1 MRYLFAFYFFVFFIA
16 CHQKNMIG
24 RTSFFPKRVE
34 MPGATL
40 NAQKTW
46 VFIMAGQSN
55 MAGRGLVEPQDTIG
69 NKRIL
74 TIDSDGHLI
83 VAKEP
88 LHWYEPSRMGL
99 DCGYSFG
106 KTMIRRLPADVS
118 VLIIPTAIGGSS
130 ISQWIGDSLYRE
142 VKLLSNFIG
151 KVQIAKQY
159 GTVKAILWHQGESDA
174 NETGIRNYKER
185 LRILFAKFRSV
196 VGNDSLPVLLGE
208 LGSFSKDRENFAS
221 INRVIHD
228 YSSGDRNT
236 AVIFTGDLKDKG
248 DSLHF
253 DSKSQRKMGK
263 RFAEAY
269 LKMVNG
275 D

>member
-1 MRYLFAFYFFVFFIA
+1 MRYLFAFWFFIFFIA
-16 CHQKNMIG
+16 CHHKNMVE
-24 RTSFFPKRVE
+24 RTAFFPKHVE
-34 MPGATL
+34 TPGATS
-40 NAQKTW
+40 NIQKTW

-55 MAGRGLVEPQDTIG
+55 MAGRGLVEPEDTLV
-69 NKRIL
+69 NKRVL
-74 TIDSDGHLI
+74 TIDSKGHLI

-88 LHWYEPSRMGL
+88 LHWYEPGRTGL

-106 KTMIRRLPADVS
+106 KTLIKQLPDDIS
-118 VLIIPTAIGGSS
+118 VLIIPTAVGGSS

-142 VKLLSNFIG
+142 VKLLSNFSE

-174 NETGIRNYKER
+174 NETGIPNYKER

-208 LGSFSKDRENFAS
+208 LGRFSKDKEHFAS

-253 DSKSQRKMGK
+253 DSKSQRIMGK

-269 LKMVNG
+269 WKMVS
-275 D
+275 DE